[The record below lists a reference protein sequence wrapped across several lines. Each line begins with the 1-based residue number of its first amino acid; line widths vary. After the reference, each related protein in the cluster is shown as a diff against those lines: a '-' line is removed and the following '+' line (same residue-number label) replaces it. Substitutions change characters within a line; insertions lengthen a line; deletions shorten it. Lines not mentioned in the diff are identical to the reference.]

1 MLLAG
6 FALAL
11 AVHHGSASLHTWQW
25 EELGSVQPLLWLP
38 FSFSQPHE
46 SNATACLVQ
55 VLHRTLGQQL
65 IALLVTATA
74 R

>member
-38 FSFSQPHE
+38 FSFSQPRE
-46 SNATACLVQ
+46 SYATACSVQ
-55 VLHRTLGQQL
+55 VRTGLQGSSSLL
-65 IALLVTATA
+65 IMTDVK